1 MIAPKVSRR
10 FFNVLYALRL
20 WFVFVGFWKLYAR
33 IVKPSKHITL
43 DGIDGGANT
52 LAFAKSIW

>member
-20 WFVFVGFWKLYAR
+20 WFVFVGFWILG
-33 IVKPSKHITL
+33 VV
-43 DGIDGGANT
+43 
-52 LAFAKSIW
+52 